1 MKPRISLLLLVAL
14 SLFLE
19 ACSADDNSPAAE
31 PALEIITLQTT
42 PSLAHWLPE
51 VAACANAL
59 SGVGVYTSV
68 LPIGDLDPTAADLTV
83 RLGNPLD
90 TDPFVTVLGTE
101 NLVIIAGPEM
111 PVTSMSLESLQAISA
126 GEITDWRDVPE
137 AGGAGLTDNA
147 PITLLSFPQGNDLR
161 SHFTDI
167 YLESGRLTDNVKTF
181 STVDTLTT
189 LLEENPT
196 AISYALSSQVPS
208 MAQVLPITGREGS
221 APEIYVIAVTQ
232 NEPQGAIRSL
242 LLCLQDAP

>member
-1 MKPRISLLLLVAL
+1 MISRFSLLLLVTL
-14 SLFLE
+14 SLFLG

-51 VAACANAL
+51 VSACANAL

-68 LPIGDLDPTAADLTV
+68 LPIGDLDPSAADLTV
-83 RLGNPLD
+83 RLGNLLD

-101 NLVIIAGPEM
+101 YLVIIVGPET
-111 PVTSMSLESLQAISA
+111 PVTSLSLESLQAIFA

-137 AGGAGLTDNA
+137 AGGAGLTDNT

-161 SHFTDI
+161 LHFADV
-167 YLESGRLTDNVKTF
+167 YLESGRLTDNLKTF
-181 STVDTLTT
+181 STVDSLTT

-208 MAQVLPITGREGS
+208 TAQVLPITGMEGLAS
-221 APEIYVIAVTQ
+221 EIYVIAVMQ
-232 NEPQGAIRSL
+232 IEPQGAIRSL
-242 LLCLQDAP
+242 LLCLQDVP